1 MASVVRGVV
10 ALLAFVAPVAGVAV
24 GARALELGSASGL
37 KERPVMKVVRL
48 LQDMKAQLEKELD
61 DDKAVHESLSCW
73 CKDND
78 REKTEAIALGEAREE
93 QLKAFLGEAWA
104 KMAEL
109 KVRRKA
115 TWDELQSDH
124 AALDQATKLRIKDN
138 QNFHSGETDYL
149 DAIDACK
156 NAITVLSKHHPQ
168 LAQLRS
174 IAQRLLDPRV
184 AQVMRSTG
192 ALDKAKA
199 EALRSFVQA
208 AQGASS
214 FLSIPGFQSYSPQS
228 GQIFGILKQML
239 EDFEAN
245 LSEEQKAELKAK
257 QEYEALKTAKQ
268 DQIATGERTIIEIDA
283 DFADWSEKHAQ
294 ASQELEDTQA
304 QLDLDRTFLANL
316 KKKCSETDAEFDR
329 RVKSRTEEIAAVE
342 DTIKILNTDPAFD
355 VFDRTVNGAF
365 LQTGRTSQEEQ
376 KRRQQAV
383 AVLQRV
389 AQSSGEPQ
397 LSLLA
402 ASAQLDAFTK
412 VKELID
418 KLTAELTK
426 QQKEEVAHRDWCID
440 ELNRN
445 NRSTEAGNDKRA
457 NLEVKIDDLKKTIAS
472 LTKDIDTS
480 KAAVAEMQNQ
490 MKRASEN
497 REAENADYQQTITD
511 HRVTQII
518 LEKALDRMKQVYAM
532 LQQQPGAPHI
542 WTSGNHTDP
551 GNGPARFTKYAQ
563 HAGGSRVVQMLETI
577 IGDSRKTED
586 ETIESEQDSQTA
598 YEDFMKDSNKAI
610 LTTSKSITNMSAARA
625 KANAALSMA
634 KTDLKMTMQELEG
647 LSQYLGDLTKSCDFL
662 LRNFDAR
669 QAARAAEIDALQEA
683 KAILSGAK

>member
-1 MASVVRGVV
+1 MASVVLVV
-10 ALLAFVAPVAGVAV
+10 FALLAFVAPVSGITV
-24 GARALELGSASGL
+24 GATALELHSASGL

-73 CKDND
+73 CKEND
-78 REKTEAIALGEAREE
+78 REKTEAIALGEARSA
-93 QLKAFLGEAWA
+93 QLEALLGEAAA

-124 AALDQATKLRIKDN
+124 AALDEATKMRIKEN
-138 QNFHSGETDYL
+138 QDFHSGETDYL

-156 NAITVLSKHHPQ
+156 NAITVLSEHHPQ

-174 IAQRLLDPRV
+174 IANRLLEPRV
-184 AQVMRSTG
+184 AQVMRRAG
-192 ALDKAKA
+192 ALDKVKV
-199 EALRSFVQA
+199 EALRSFVQGT
-208 AQGASS
+208 QGASS
-214 FLSIPGFQSYSPQS
+214 FLSIPGFQSYRPQS
-228 GQIFGILKQML
+228 GQIFGILQQML
-239 EDFEAN
+239 KDFESN
-245 LSEEQKAELKAK
+245 LSEEQKAEMKAK
-257 QEYEALKTAKQ
+257 QEYEALKAAKQ
-268 DQIATGERTIIEIDA
+268 DQIATGERTIVQIDA
-283 DFADWSEKHAQ
+283 DLADLGEKHAQ

-304 QLDLDRTFLANL
+304 QLELDRTFLANL
-316 KKKCSETDAEFDR
+316 KKKCAETDEEFDR
-329 RVKSRTEEIAAVE
+329 RVKSRTDEIAAVE

-355 VFDRTVNGAF
+355 VFDKTVNIAF
-365 LQTGRTSQEEQ
+365 LQTGMTSKEEQ
-376 KRRQQAV
+376 QQRRQTV
-383 AVLQRV
+383 AVLQHA
-389 AQSSGEPQ
+389 AQRFGEPQ

-418 KLTAELTK
+418 KLDAELTK
-426 QQKEEVAHRDWCID
+426 QQKDEVAHRDWCID

-445 NRSTEAGNDKRA
+445 NRSTEAGNDKKA
-457 NLEVKIDDLKKTIAS
+457 SLEVKIEDLKKTIAS
-472 LTKDIDTS
+472 LTKDIDAS
-480 KAAVAEMQNQ
+480 KSAVAEMQNQ

-511 HRVTQII
+511 HRLTQII
-518 LEKALDRMKQVYAM
+518 LAKALDRMKQVYAM
-532 LQQQPGAPHI
+532 LQEQPGAAHI

-586 ETIESEQDSQTA
+586 EAIQSEQDSQTA

-625 KANAALSMA
+625 KAKAALSMA
-634 KTDLKMTMQELEG
+634 TTDLKMTMQELEG
-647 LSQYLGDLTKSCDFL
+647 LNLYLGDLNKSCNYL

-669 QAARAAEIDALQEA
+669 QAARAAEIDALREA
-683 KAILSGAK
+683 KAILSGQQ

>member
-1 MASVVRGVV
+1 MVHGVLV
-10 ALLAFVAPVAGVAV
+10 SLALLAHLAPLAAV
-24 GARALELGSASGL
+24 TTGATALERDLAYGL

-48 LQDMKAQLEKELD
+48 LQDMKAELEKELD
-61 DDKAVHESLSCW
+61 DDKAVHESLTCW

-78 REKTEAIALGEAREE
+78 REKTEAIALGEAREA
-93 QLKAFLGEAWA
+93 QLESLLGQAA
-104 KMAEL
+104 SAMAGL

-138 QNFHSGETDYL
+138 QDFHSGETDYL

-156 NAITVLSKHHPQ
+156 NAITVLSEHHPQ

-174 IAQRLLDPRV
+174 IADRLLEPRL

-192 ALDKAKA
+192 SLNKVSS
-199 EALRSFVQA
+199 EALNEFVQGVH
-208 AQGASS
+208 GASS
-214 FLSIPGFQSYSPQS
+214 FLAIPGFQSYRPQS

-239 EDFEAN
+239 EDFEKN

-257 QEYEALKTAKQ
+257 QEYEALKAAKQ
-268 DQIATGERTIIEIDA
+268 EQIATGERTIIQIDA
-283 DFADWSEKHAQ
+283 DLADLREKHAQ
-294 ASQELEDTQA
+294 ASQELEDTLA

-316 KKKCSETDAEFDR
+316 KKKCAETDEEFDR

-355 VFDRTVNGAF
+355 VFDKTVNTAF
-365 LQTGRTSQEEQ
+365 LQTGMTSQEEQ
-376 KRRQQAV
+376 KRRRQTM
-383 AVLQRV
+383 AVLQR
-389 AQSSGEPQ
+389 AAERSGEPH
-397 LSLLA
+397 LSLVA
-402 ASAQLDAFTK
+402 ASAQLDTFTK

-418 KLTAELTK
+418 KLAAELSK
-426 QQKEEVAHRDWCID
+426 QQKDEITHRDWCID
-440 ELNRN
+440 EINRN
-445 NRSTEAGNDKRA
+445 NRSTEAGNDKKA
-457 NLEVKIDDLKKTIAS
+457 SLEVKIEDLKKTIAS

-497 REAENADYQQTITD
+497 REAENANYQQTITD
-511 HRVTQII
+511 NRLTQII
-518 LEKALDRMKQVYAM
+518 LAKALDRMKQVYAM
-532 LQQQPGAPHI
+532 LQQQPGAAHI
-542 WTSGNHTDP
+542 GTSGNHTDP
-551 GNGPARFTKYAQ
+551 GNGPARFTKYEQ
-563 HAGGSRVVQMLETI
+563 HAGGSRVVQMLDTI
-577 IGDSRKTED
+577 IADSRKTED
-586 ETIESEQDSQTA
+586 EAIESEQDSQTA

-625 KANAALSMA
+625 QANAALSMA

-647 LSQYLGDLTKSCDFL
+647 LNLYLGDLNKSCDYL

-683 KAILSGAK
+683 KAILSGEK